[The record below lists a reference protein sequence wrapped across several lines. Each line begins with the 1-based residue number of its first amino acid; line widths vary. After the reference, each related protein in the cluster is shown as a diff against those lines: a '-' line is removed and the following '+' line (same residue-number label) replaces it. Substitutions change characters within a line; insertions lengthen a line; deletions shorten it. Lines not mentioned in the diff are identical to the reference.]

1 MGLVELTDTSQELSP
16 SHYQQLESGSILFF
30 PRTPIDLSEEQ
41 RRVLLSQR
49 QSEASYHKNIAYR
62 PSEDAITGLAKGS
75 ERDQLRNI
83 LKEYCQK
90 AAEVIARLLPRY
102 AGSSRLDFTSF
113 RPFQEEGRT
122 LSLRARND
130 LLHIDAFPTRP
141 TNGDRILRFFTNVHP
156 EQRRVWITS
165 EPFPGLVQRFGE
177 EAWLLESARKR
188 SSPLWRA
195 LARIARSTRLRP
207 SIRSPYD
214 AIMLRF
220 HHFMKENHR
229 FQETCPK
236 ARVEFP
242 PMSSWLVFTDMVSH
256 AVLAGQYALEQ
267 TFIVSRKALLCPD
280 QAPVN
285 ILERLAGIPLT
296 WPS

>member
-1 MGLVELTDTSQELSP
+1 MELIELTDISQELSP
-16 SHYQQLESGSILFF
+16 RHYQQLESGGILFF
-30 PRTPIDLSEEQ
+30 PRTPIGLSEDQ
-41 RRVLLSQR
+41 CRVLLSQR

-62 PSEDAITGLAKGS
+62 PSEDNVTGLAKGS

-83 LKEYCQK
+83 LKDYCHK

-102 AGSSRLDFTSF
+102 ASSSQLDFTSF

-141 TNGDRILRFFTNVHP
+141 TNGDRILRFFTNIHP

-165 EPFPGLVQRFGE
+165 EPFPELVERFAG
-177 EAWLLESARKR
+177 EAWLLKMAHKR
-188 SSPLWRA
+188 SSPLWRT
-195 LARIARSTRLRP
+195 LAAVARSTRLYP

-236 ARVEFP
+236 VKVEFP

-256 AVLAGQYALEQ
+256 AVLAGQFALEQ
-267 TFIVSRKALLCPD
+267 TFIVPRKALLHPD

-296 WPS
+296 WRS